1 MANRVFKT
9 GMAIPSAAGS
19 LGRDEPAEA
28 PLRRKVAA
36 GFVVAVLMTVLVS
49 FSSWRGAWRAERDAY
64 WISHT
69 HEVME
74 TVQRASRHVIE
85 AATGARAFALTGE
98 EPLLAH
104 YQSTRTAI
112 FEDEDTLR
120 HLTVDN
126 QSQQR
131 RLDALEPQVRSVLEF
146 ADRIIAKRR
155 KTRAYPGGSDALEIQ
170 RLIDTALGTTQDM
183 YAEETRLLSQRTPLV
198 RAGQRLARIIAV
210 VGAIVLAGLWVLAK
224 FAVNREINVSSQ
236 ARIQINALNT
246 GLERRVE
253 ERTAALQSEITERK
267 RAEQKLEAQRLILK
281 LVLDSMGEGLI
292 AADQEGQFLIWN
304 DSAKNLMGREAAE
317 LPTEQWT
324 RHFKVFLP
332 DGITPYPPDQLP
344 LVRALR
350 GEEALVEL
358 IIERPE
364 PASRVV
370 LEVATRPMRDADGKL
385 CGGVAVLRDVTERKR
400 AEAVLA
406 RQSAELQQ
414 SQQALENETMT
425 LQSVLGSMGEG
436 LVAVDGHGKFLL
448 WNAAAERMLGH
459 NAANLDAQGWT
470 ERFGL
475 YLPDTVTPF
484 PSHELPVVR
493 ALNGELRASEM
504 FVRNSAL
511 PEGAWIEVSGGPRT
525 DRNGVACGAVVAF
538 RDITRRK
545 ADEKEIR
552 KLNEELE
559 DRVIQR
565 TAQLEIANRELE
577 AFTYS
582 VSHDLRAPL
591 RHIGGFSRIL
601 IEDFGPGMAPQA
613 LSHLQ
618 RIEDG
623 THRMGLLVDE
633 LLNLARVGRHALHL
647 QTTTLNSVIDE
658 VVSLLQPET
667 EGRTVRWKIA
677 DLPSAECDPVLLRQ
691 VFQNLLANALKFTRT
706 RECAVIEISQ
716 RQENGRM
723 VIAIRDNGVGFN
735 MKYSDKLFGVFQRL
749 HRTEEFEGTGIGLAT
764 VHRIIHKHGGR
775 VWAEAELNKGA
786 TFYFTLASVPSTEL
800 QSTEVANKT
809 VAAGA
814 RT

>member
-1 MANRVFKT
+1 LKRLCRQAGSADSLAHSRKT
-9 GMAIPSAAGS
+9 FSRNIPAPKAIPRVLQLKQATATRFFKKGIAIPLAGEA
-19 LGRDEPAEA
+19 LALDAPIEA

-36 GFVVAVLMTVLVS
+36 GFVVAVFMTILVS
-49 FSSWRGAWRAERDAY
+49 FSSMRGAWRAERDAY

-74 TVQRASRHVIE
+74 TVQRTSRHVIE

-104 YQSTRTAI
+104 YQTTRAAI
-112 FEDEDTLR
+112 SDDEDTFR

-126 QSQQR
+126 LSQQR
-131 RLDALEPQVRSVLEF
+131 RLDVLEPQVRTALEF
-146 ADRIIAKRR
+146 ADLIIAKRR
-155 KTRAYPGGSDALEIQ
+155 KTQTYPGGSDALEIE
-170 RLIDTALGTTQDM
+170 RLIDAALGTTQDM
-183 YAEETRLLSQRTPLV
+183 YAEEARLLSQRTPRV
-198 RAGQRLARIIAV
+198 REGQWLARIIAV
-210 VGAIVLAGLWVLAK
+210 VGAIFLAALWVLAK

-267 RAEQKLEAQRLILK
+267 RAE
-281 LVLDSMGEGLI
+281 
-292 AADQEGQFLIWN
+292 
-304 DSAKNLMGREAAE
+304 
-317 LPTEQWT
+317 
-324 RHFKVFLP
+324 
-332 DGITPYPPDQLP
+332 
-344 LVRALR
+344 
-350 GEEALVEL
+350 
-358 IIERPE
+358 
-364 PASRVV
+364 
-370 LEVATRPMRDADGKL
+370 
-385 CGGVAVLRDVTERKR
+385 
-400 AEAVLA
+400 AVLA
-406 RQSAELQQ
+406 RQSEELLR
-414 SQQALENETMT
+414 SQTALENETMT

-436 LVAVDGHGKFLL
+436 LVAVDGQGKFLL
-448 WNAAAERMLGH
+448 WNAAAEKMLGKD
-459 NAANLDAQGWT
+459 AADLDPQQWT

-484 PSHELPVVR
+484 PSQELPVVR

-504 FVRNSAL
+504 FVRNGAL

-525 DRNGVACGAVVAF
+525 DSNGVACGAVVAF

-559 DRVIQR
+559 GRVIQR
-565 TAQLEIANRELE
+565 TAQLELANRELE

-601 IEDFGPGMAPQA
+601 IEDFGPGMAPEA
-613 LSHLQ
+613 RSHLQ

-623 THRMGLLVDE
+623 AHRMGMLVDE
-633 LLNLARVGRHALHL
+633 LLNLARVGRHALRL
-647 QTTTLNSVIDE
+647 QTTRLNSVIEE
-658 VVSLLQPET
+658 VVSLLQPEI
-667 EGRTVRWKIA
+667 EGRTITWKIA
-677 DLPSAECDPVLLRQ
+677 KLSSAECDPVLLKQ

-706 RECAVIEISQ
+706 RECAVIEVSQ
-716 RQENGRM
+716 RQENGQM

-735 MKYSDKLFGVFQRL
+735 MKYCDKLFGVFQRL
-749 HRTEEFEGTGIGLAT
+749 HRAEEFEGTGIGLAT
-764 VHRIIHKHGGR
+764 VLRIIHKHGGR
-775 VWAEAELNKGA
+775 VWAEAEPDKGA
-786 TFYFTLASVPSTEL
+786 TFYFTLGSVQPTEVKSTEVK
-800 QSTEVANKT
+800 STEVANKT

-814 RT
+814 GV